1 MTAASPLSRR
11 LSPWLAPWLAL
22 SGLVVLAF
30 LVLTPFLFFFYR
42 VGVRMLLELRHV
54 PTRFIGPR
62 AHGQIGEGA

>member
-1 MTAASPLSRR
+1 
-11 LSPWLAPWLAL
+11 LAL
-22 SGLVVLAF
+22 SGLAVLAF

-42 VGVRMLLELRHV
+42 VGVRMLLELRHL